1 MHNKHIKNRP
11 QKAWAGLAT
20 ARLLCG
26 RYIYLSSTL
35 RRNADVKL
43 AIKLNFMGDRT
54 LAKNARV
61 T

>member
-26 RYIYLSSTL
+26 RYKAKEFYFLVGFKAL
-35 RRNADVKL
+35 LFV
-43 AIKLNFMGDRT
+43 NF
-54 LAKNARV
+54 KQ
-61 T
+61 